1 MYVTCCPHTNHFN
14 EIGHI
19 PNSEV
24 CCLPHHFL
32 KITCVLNQSL
42 YLFSFILSQFS
53 FPLRSQTS
61 LRNHF
66 ILTVSQP
73 EGHYA
78 STALS
83 IQPCSLQQLRARIVQ
98 FLSFTTKIIGCLS
111 VRFLCFFFF
120 SGVAFVLF
128 QKQGTLS
135 LLAQQDHRADPPGV
149 YAKSYREQIGYW

>member
-32 KITCVLNQSL
+32 KITYVLNQSL

-120 SGVAFVLF
+120 FFLSSICAIPETGN
-128 QKQGTLS
+128 TLTSRPARSQSRSSWS
-135 LLAQQDHRADPPGV
+135 LC
-149 YAKSYREQIGYW
+149 